1 MLICKAS
8 SAQGCSPSTTLNQN
22 FMQKG
27 ILECRQALERRH
39 IASCPAFRGF
49 SGKITEISI
58 GNRRANALHEIL
70 IIGKIVPG

>member
-27 ILECRQALERRH
+27 ILECRQGLGCSYFIVGMTNSAPSLT
-39 IASCPAFRGF
+39 PAARPQQ
-49 SGKITEISI
+49 SEDAQT
-58 GNRRANALHEIL
+58 
-70 IIGKIVPG
+70 